1 MVPEFIQ
8 KQARDYQRTHP
19 GVRYQKALDVVLA
32 QLDDNDSAAGH
43 SGLAQLLRIPIG
55 DTEYGESFELD
66 LKEEARGGTGPHGLC
81 VGDPGTGKTEFLHTL
96 VAKGCASH
104 TPDDLN
110 WVLAGWHSPQF
121 KPLSDLPHV
130 VSVIADGRELWNVV
144 VAELD
149 RRLGVL
155 REAEAKDI
163 WEYRSMRERNAEMDP
178 LPTLIIVVDDYD
190 VLASQDRTLYEA
202 FGRVLRL
209 GRSLGVQCL
218 LAVQPT
224 GLDLFLRD
232 KLLPSIN
239 YILAFRMG
247 AAAAR
252 WVGVQHLETRDLRP
266 GSAILRTGAL
276 THHLQISLTSC
287 REMDTVPLAGGKS
300 VEAPN
305 KQAAEAA
312 QNALDKTSPGR
323 DAAQKAYSTAGVE
336 LSGDGK
342 NLGADVDPSDL
353 RPGDVLEWQ
362 DKTMVAVAPGLVA
375 DPTDPGVTHT
385 LDDVL
390 KDQKGFEGI
399 FRPTEKDPTSPA
411 HASASAQRQVLR
423 GAQRPDA

>member
-1 MVPEFIQ
+1 MVAEFIQ

-32 QLDDNDSAAGH
+32 QLDDNDGAAAH
-43 SGLAQLLRIPIG
+43 SDVGQLLRIPIG
-55 DTEYGESFELD
+55 VTEDGESFELD
-66 LKEEARGGTGPHGLC
+66 LKDEARGGTGPHGLC

-96 VAKGCASH
+96 VSNGCASH
-104 TPDDLN
+104 SPEDLN

-121 KPLSDLPHV
+121 KPLSALPHV
-130 VSVIADGRELWNVV
+130 VSVISDGRELWNVIV
-144 VAELD
+144 TELD

-190 VLASQDRTLYEA
+190 ILASNDHTLREV
-202 FGRVLRL
+202 FGRALRL

-224 GLDLFLRD
+224 GLDINLRE

-247 AAAAR
+247 ATAAR
-252 WVGVQHLETRDLRP
+252 WVGVPPQEAIDLRQP
-266 GSAILRTGAL
+266 GSAIVCAGATGK
-276 THHLQISLTSC
+276 HLQISLTS
-287 REMDTVPLAGGKS
+287 RMEKATV
-300 VEAPN
+300 VEARSQ
-305 KQAAEAA
+305 QAAEAVR
-312 QNALDKTSPGR
+312 NALDNRQYVPGW
-323 DAAQKAYSTAGVE
+323 AAEPRAYSPAG
-336 LSGDGK
+336 LKSSGVGK
-342 NLGADVDPSDL
+342 NLGANVDPSDL

-375 DPTDPGVTHT
+375 DPTEPGVTHT
-385 LDDVL
+385 LEDVL

-399 FRPTEKDPTSPA
+399 FRPTEKAPTSPA